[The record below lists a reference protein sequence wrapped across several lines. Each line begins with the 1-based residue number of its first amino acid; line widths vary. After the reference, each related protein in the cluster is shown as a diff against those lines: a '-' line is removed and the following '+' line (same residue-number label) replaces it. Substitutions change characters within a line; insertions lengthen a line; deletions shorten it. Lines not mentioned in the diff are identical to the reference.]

1 MSVYTVTPQ
10 LPSGL
15 PRLEPE
21 LTATLQVHI
30 EQVRHHIEAQPE
42 GFLPFDEFMQLC
54 LYAPQWGYY
63 TAGSTKFA
71 QELPSG
77 DFTTAPQLSPLFGQ
91 TLAGQVAQILTQ
103 CQQATGRTPVI
114 LEFGA
119 GTGALAE
126 TLIVTL
132 GEQFPDLQYC
142 ILEPSPNLQHRQR
155 ERLARVSS
163 QVRWL
168 EHLPEQFVGCVVA
181 NEVLDAMPVHLLRRA
196 DMPNEE
202 GQHAI
207 QELGVT
213 HAPNAH
219 APVPFALQARPAQ
232 GQLKTVAERRL
243 PDLAGYVSEVNL
255 QAEAWIRS
263 LGTWLHTG
271 AALLIDYGFPQH
283 EYYHPQRHEGTLMCH
298 FRHHAHDQPLVYP
311 GLQDITAHIDFTAMA
326 DAALAARLEVY
337 GYSSQALFLLD
348 CGLTHHLETLYQQL
362 DPEHHPERMPHWI
375 HNAQASQT
383 LLQESEMGE
392 LFKVLMVGKGL
403 EPPFM
408 GFRSGDRRDRL

>member
-1 MSVYTVTPQ
+1 MSVFTAIPR
-10 LPSGL
+10 LPNGL

-21 LTATLQVHI
+21 LTATLQAHI
-30 EQVRHHIEAQPE
+30 EHVRQHIEAQPE

-71 QELPSG
+71 QDLPTG

-103 CQQATGRTPVI
+103 CQATGAAPVI

-126 TLIVTL
+126 ALIAAL
-132 GEQFPDLQYC
+132 IEQFPDLQYC
-142 ILEPSPNLQHRQR
+142 ILEPSPDLQHRQR
-155 ERLARVSS
+155 SRLACVSAH
-163 QVRWL
+163 VRWL
-168 EHLPEQFVGCVVA
+168 DRLPEQFVGCIVA
-181 NEVLDAMPVHLLRRA
+181 NEVLDAMPVHWLRRA
-196 DMPNEE
+196 DTPNDE
-202 GQHAI
+202 GRHAV
-207 QELGVT
+207 QELGVSY
-213 HAPNAH
+213 APNAD
-219 APVPFALQARPAQ
+219 APVPFILRARPAQ
-232 GQLKTVAERRL
+232 GLLKTVAERRL
-243 PDLAGYVSEVNL
+243 PDLAGYSSEVNL
-255 QAEAWIRS
+255 QAEAWIHS
-263 LGTWLHTG
+263 LGEWLHTG

-283 EYYHPQRHEGTLMCH
+283 EYYHTQRREGTLMCH
-298 FRHHAHDQPLVYP
+298 FRHHAHDQPLIYP
-311 GLQDITAHIDFTAMA
+311 GVQDITAHIDFTAMA
-326 DAALAARLEVY
+326 DAALEARLEVY

-362 DPEHHPERMPHWI
+362 DPERHPERMPHWI
-375 HNAQASQT
+375 HTARASQT

-403 EPPFM
+403 KPPFA
-408 GFRSGDRRDRL
+408 GFISGDRRDKL